1 MNNISRLN
9 VVGPAVFFHANFPRR
24 YVFVAYM
31 PQRSSPRSFALLV
44 PLRLAG
50 LRVVQ
55 SADVC
60 LKLLLVV
67 SFLLLLHLLCGLVA
81 DAPLTAPVAPNVD

>member
-1 MNNISRLN
+1 MVEITPDGRNYP
-9 VVGPAVFFHANFPRR
+9 VVR
-24 YVFVAYM
+24 YM
-31 PQRSSPRSFALLV
+31 PQRSSPRSLALLV

-60 LKLLLVV
+60 LKLFLIV
-67 SFLLLLHLLCGLVA
+67 SFLLLLHLFCGLVA

>member
-24 YVFVAYM
+24 HVFVAYV
-31 PQRSSPRSFALLV
+31 PQRSSPWSLALLI
-44 PLRLAG
+44 PLKLAG

-55 SADVC
+55 STDVC
-60 LKLLLVV
+60 LKLFLVV
-67 SFLLLLHLLCGLVA
+67 SILLLLHLLCGLVA
-81 DAPLTAPVAPNVD
+81 DAPLAAPVAPNVD